1 MYNTDE
7 AQVAICRSFLEKAGI
22 ILGSKDSENETEAV
36 VGIYQEFGLSKADR
50 VPYPARADVEKSD
63 ENSIR
68 LMPRINALTQALG
81 FCGAEEVQEFYEGIP
96 YVLVVDDETAFVC
109 CYEEISDNEY
119 LLHFRADVPVDDM
132 ETDGLKEKA
141 EAFNENHFFA
151 KCYLD
156 QEDLGIFEDDPGKIV
171 TFHAVI
177 PDYGAIKT
185 PDFYG
190 FFAGLF
196 QADIMDFRRSQPFLY
211 LQTGQ

>member
-1 MYNTDE
+1 MNNTDE
-7 AQVAICRSFLEKAGI
+7 TVVATCRSFLESAGI
-22 ILGSKDSENETEAV
+22 TLGSKGDENEVEAV
-36 VGIYQEFGLSKADR
+36 TGVYQEYGLSKAKV
-50 VPYPARADVEKSD
+50 VPYPDRFVMEKNDDSAP
-63 ENSIR
+63 R
-68 LMPRINALTQALG
+68 LMPRINALTEALSY
-81 FCGAEEVQEFYEGIP
+81 CGAEEVQDFYEGTA

-119 LLHFRADVPVDDM
+119 LLHFRADVPVEDM
-132 ETDGLKEKA
+132 EPDVLKEKA

-151 KCYLD
+151 RCYLD

-177 PDYGAIKT
+177 PDFGAIKT

-196 QADIMDFRRSQPFLY
+196 QADIMDFHN
-211 LQTGQ
+211 